1 MMSNKVVTI
10 SFKNKFNKRRTVQM
24 VTVMKN
30 LKLNKQAIRMVLN
43 V

>member
-1 MMSNKVVTI
+1 MSNKAVTI

-43 V
+43 A